1 MRLFTHKRHLHTLS
15 HFFPPAFFPQVHVRT
30 HTCTHTTAQSCN
42 SLQSAAVPFR
52 DERTTP
58 CSENNWNQFKD
69 TYYHSAPCL
78 PPPPPPLLPLS
89 PLSFFLS
96 LSPRDLS
103 LSFLQLPLF
112 YFLSCT
118 TWALQGCRHN
128 LGHSAQPHFNQTRTH
143 IHTRAITH
151 LPLCVL
157 PDTARWERLHY
168 RVELWPCFDCLARE
182 ERCVRCV
189 CESVCG
195 REDRDRV
202 KKKER
207 KEASSWNEAS
217 LNVCVWTCLH
227 ICLCRCVCMCACRSG
242 SGPVSNDTSGHY

>member
-1 MRLFTHKRHLHTLS
+1 MHIINAFVHSQKTFAHSFSLFS
-15 HFFPPAFFPQVHVRT
+15 PVCFPQVHART

-42 SLQSAAVPFR
+42 SLQSAAVPCR

-78 PPPPPPLLPLS
+78 HPPPPFPHF
-89 PLSFFLS
+89 LSFS
-96 LSPRDLS
+96 LSPRALS

-112 YFLSCT
+112 YFSSCT

-128 LGHSAQPHFNQTRTH
+128 LGHSAQPHFNHPAQTHTH
-143 IHTRAITH
+143 IHSRAITH

-168 RVELWPCFDCLARE
+168 RVELWPCFDCLASE

-202 KKKER
+202 KKKREKR
-207 KEASSWNEAS
+207 
-217 LNVCVWTCLH
+217 
-227 ICLCRCVCMCACRSG
+227 G
-242 SGPVSNDTSGHY
+242 